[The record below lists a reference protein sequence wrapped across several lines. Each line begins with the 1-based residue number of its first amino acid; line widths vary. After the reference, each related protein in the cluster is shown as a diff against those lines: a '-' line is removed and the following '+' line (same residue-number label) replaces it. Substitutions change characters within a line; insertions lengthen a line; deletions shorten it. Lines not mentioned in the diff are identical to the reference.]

1 MYLSKNLLI
10 IGGTGRNVG
19 KTTLANLLIK
29 KFSLQIEIIGLKVS
43 THKKG
48 DEFLHGYHEVKIDEA
63 SFSIKKEDGEFPLK
77 DTAKMLA
84 YGASCAY
91 YIETPKESVIE
102 AYHQFNTLYNK
113 ANYPVV
119 CESRSLMKYI
129 LPGIYILIIGED
141 NKDRTYKNLTDDE
154 LNKADIIVYSKD
166 GITGLIG
173 TLNRIKIVDNEWQL
187 I

>member
-63 SFSIKKEDGEFPLK
+63 SFSIKKEDGEFP
-77 DTAKMLA
+77 
-84 YGASCAY
+84 
-91 YIETPKESVIE
+91 
-102 AYHQFNTLYNK
+102 
-113 ANYPVV
+113 
-119 CESRSLMKYI
+119 
-129 LPGIYILIIGED
+129 
-141 NKDRTYKNLTDDE
+141 
-154 LNKADIIVYSKD
+154 
-166 GITGLIG
+166 
-173 TLNRIKIVDNEWQL
+173 
-187 I
+187 